1 MCQVCQELVDKHL
14 SGLSEE
20 EKSYILWEETAFP
33 FIDPREETGREM
45 FEKQLI
51 DARERGAKEK
61 EACLN
66 M

>member
-14 SGLSEE
+14 SGLSKDEQN
-20 EKSYILWEETAFP
+20 YILWEETAFP
-33 FIDPREETGREM
+33 FVDPREESGREY

-51 DARERGAKEK
+51 EAREKGGKEQ